1 MGSLVD
7 KNKYIKGVLFYAS
20 SLQLVSAPSA
30 TFLRCLLVTLN
41 LIIKL
46 MVARINDTFCS
57 MHVQPY
63 GEMKVKNSVIILGK
77 LLPKHNSSEQP
88 PTTFYTKIFFTCYTE
103 CILANV
109 AFPLDSSQ
117 IKTF

>member
-20 SLQLVSAPSA
+20 SLQLPVVSAPSA

-57 MHVQPY
+57 MHVHKGFEVTKMAVHAQ
-63 GEMKVKNSVIILGK
+63 
-77 LLPKHNSSEQP
+77 LLQ
-88 PTTFYTKIFFTCYTE
+88 
-103 CILANV
+103 
-109 AFPLDSSQ
+109 
-117 IKTF
+117 

>member
-46 MVARINDTFCS
+46 MVARVNDTFCS
-57 MHVQPY
+57 MHVHEGFEVTKMAVHAQ
-63 GEMKVKNSVIILGK
+63 
-77 LLPKHNSSEQP
+77 LLQ
-88 PTTFYTKIFFTCYTE
+88 
-103 CILANV
+103 
-109 AFPLDSSQ
+109 
-117 IKTF
+117 

>member
-1 MGSLVD
+1 
-7 KNKYIKGVLFYAS
+7 
-20 SLQLVSAPSA
+20 
-30 TFLRCLLVTLN
+30 
-41 LIIKL
+41 
-46 MVARINDTFCS
+46 MVARIKDTFCRLS
-57 MHVQPY
+57 MRVHEGFEVTKMAAHAQLLQLNLELQPY

-88 PTTFYTKIFFTCYTE
+88 LTTFYTKIFFTCYTE
-103 CILANV
+103 CLLANV